1 MLVHHI
7 DVWHSAKTKLKAQ
20 IKRSKKGICLL
31 EKNRAHSLSL
41 KQHHITSSLKQ
52 HSRCLSLSFSPA
64 PSVHLH
70 LMKLTSPI
78 DINGDIEIENW
89 NKESIYKIFQ

>member
-7 DVWHSAKTKLKAQ
+7 DVWHLAKTKLKAR
-20 IKRSKKGICLL
+20 IKRSKIGICLL
-31 EKNRAHSLSL
+31 EKIMLALSL
-41 KQHHITSSLKQ
+41 KQHHITSSSVKQ

-64 PSVHLH
+64 SSVHLH
-70 LMKLTSPI
+70 LMKLTSLI

-89 NKESIYKIFQ
+89 NKGSIYKIFQ